1 MAKDDAQERNE
12 DPTQKRL
19 QQAKEKGQTPKSK
32 EISTILIL
40 LASGVTFIWLGS
52 GIFNGFR
59 GLFSS
64 AFQIDRNIIFDHRHL
79 MDQFIKMMFDALY
92 IIGPFLFILVLV
104 AIISPFFMGS
114 VTFSWEVISL
124 KFEKLDP
131 IQGMKKHFSM
141 NSLMEIVK
149 AVFKLIIVG
158 VVYVVFMLA
167 EYPYI
172 ISLGTEDAIQGIL
185 NSGHSLVW
193 GFIWLSL
200 SLVIVVF
207 FDVPFQ
213 FWNHTRE
220 LRMTRQELKDEF
232 KDTDGRPEVKAK
244 IKSIQREVAR
254 RRMMA
259 EVGKADVV
267 IVNPAHFACALR
279 YKPESMAA
287 PILVAKGVE
296 LIALQIKKIAQEQHI
311 PIVSAP
317 PLARSIFY
325 YTKLN
330 QEIPAGLYIAV
341 AQVLAYIFQLK
352 QSGILHIEKELE
364 MGDLPIP
371 DDMQRY

>member
-32 EISTILIL
+32 EIGTILIL
-40 LASGVTFIWLGS
+40 LVSGGIFIWLGGS
-52 GIFNGFR
+52 IFNGFR
-59 GLFSS
+59 QLFSS
-64 AFQIDRNIIFDHRHL
+64 AFQIDRNIIFDHQHL
-79 MDQFIKMMFDALY
+79 MDQFVKIMFDALY

-104 AIISPFFMGS
+104 AIISPLLMGS

-131 IQGMKKHFSM
+131 IQGIKKYFSL
-141 NSLMEIVK
+141 NSLMEIFK
-149 AVFKLIIVG
+149 AIFKLIIVG
-158 VVYVVFMLA
+158 AIYVLIMLV

-172 ISLGTEDAIQGIL
+172 ISLGTQEAIQGIL
-185 NSGHSLVW
+185 NSGQTLVW

-200 SLVIVVF
+200 SLVIVVV

-220 LRMTRQELKDEF
+220 LRMTHQELKDEF
-232 KDTDGRPEVKAK
+232 KETDGRPEVKAK
-244 IKSIQREVAR
+244 IKSIQREMAR

-259 EVGKADVV
+259 EVSKADVV

-287 PILVAKGVE
+287 PVLVAKGVE
-296 LIALQIKKIAQEQHI
+296 LIALHIKKIAQEQHI

-330 QEIPAGLYIAV
+330 QEIPAGLYVAV
-341 AQVLAYIFQLK
+341 AQVLAYIFQLR
-352 QSGILHIEKELE
+352 QSGILNSEKELE

-371 DDMQRY
+371 DDFKSH